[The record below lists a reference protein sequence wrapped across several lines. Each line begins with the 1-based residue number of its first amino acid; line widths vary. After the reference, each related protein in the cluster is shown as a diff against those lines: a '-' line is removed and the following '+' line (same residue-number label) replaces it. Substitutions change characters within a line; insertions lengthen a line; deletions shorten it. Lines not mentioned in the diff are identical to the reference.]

1 MAEELSFLER
11 TPREESELNPLMV
24 MLHGRANYAKT
35 IFTIEGLLDPRFTV
49 LAIQAPF
56 VSDKGG
62 FEWFKPN
69 EAGRS
74 DEISDASRFQESE
87 DRLTLQIERMR
98 TERGLENAPLYL
110 LGFSQGAAMC
120 FLLGLRGKL
129 GARRVV
135 PMSGFLPQPVKSW
148 ETLDPKAMYM
158 ITHGTE
164 DEVLPPEIS
173 IRAKD
178 YLVSRGIDAQYHE
191 YRGRHKMSLSCLHH
205 VNAWLKQDLEQLVRV
220 QPNSDIQ

>member
-1 MAEELSFLER
+1 MPEELLHLER
-11 TPREESELNPLMV
+11 TPREDSRTKPLMV

-35 IFTIEGLLDPRFTV
+35 IFTIEGLLDPRLTV
-49 LAIQAPF
+49 LALQAPF

-74 DEISDASRFQESE
+74 DEISEASRFQESE
-87 DRLTLQIERMR
+87 GLLTAQIERMR
-98 TERGLENAPLYL
+98 AERGLQNSPLYL

-148 ETLDPKAMYM
+148 PTLDAKAQYL

-164 DEVLPPEIS
+164 DEVLPPEVS
-173 IRAKD
+173 VRAKD
-178 YLVSRGIDAQYHE
+178 YLVSRGINAQYYE

-205 VNAWLKQDLEQLVRV
+205 VNAWLKE
-220 QPNSDIQ
+220 DIDAVEVSA